1 MIDVWLVDT
10 DVDAS
15 PDSLSPEE
23 RERAERFRFDE
34 HRRRWIAAHV
44 ALREILS
51 KYTSDVQF
59 VIGENGKPSLANG
72 AVRFNLSHSG
82 DLAVIAVSDHEIGI
96 DVEQIRD
103 GFDYESIAPAA
114 NRDEFFRAWTRKE
127 ACLKARGLGLGTS
140 EPEDDGFLGSSDPRF
155 LGWVGPSNR
164 GTEEPRNQVW
174 VEDLALRDGYAA
186 AVATISASP
195 GEVRNLIL
203 RGFLKPAAASQ
214 PAISSNV

>member
-1 MIDVWLVDT
+1 MIEVWLVDT

-23 RERAERFRFDE
+23 RERAARFRFEE

-51 KYTSDVQF
+51 TYTNDVQF

-72 AVRFNLSHSG
+72 AVHFNLSHSG
-82 DLAVIAVSDHEIGI
+82 DLAVIAVSDHEIGV

-103 GFDYESIAPAA
+103 DFDYESIAPAA
-114 NRDEFFRAWTRKE
+114 NRDEFYREWTRKE
-127 ACLKARGLGLGTS
+127 ARLKARGLGLGAS
-140 EPEDDGFLGSSDPRF
+140 EPLPGHPVPRSPGNSHRVTGRLGDRATATEDLS
-155 LGWVGPSNR
+155 
-164 GTEEPRNQVW
+164 
-174 VEDLALRDGYAA
+174 VEDLAVRDGYAA

-203 RGFLKPAAASQ
+203 RGFLKPAAVSQ

>member
-1 MIDVWLVDT
+1 MIEVWLVDT

-15 PDSLSPEE
+15 PDALSPDE
-23 RERAERFRFDE
+23 RERAARFRFEE

-72 AVRFNLSHSG
+72 AVHFNLSHSG
-82 DLAVIAVSDHEIGI
+82 DLAVIAVSDHEIGV

-103 GFDYESIAPAA
+103 GFDYESIMPAA

-127 ACLKARGLGLGTS
+127 ACLKARGLGLGVS
-140 EPEDDGFLGSSDPRF
+140 EPLPATEDL
-155 LGWVGPSNR
+155 L
-164 GTEEPRNQVW
+164 
-174 VEDLALRDGYAA
+174 VEDLSLRHGYAG
-186 AVATISASP
+186 AVATTNASP
-195 GEVRNLIL
+195 GDVRNLIL
-203 RGFLKPAAASQ
+203 RGFLKPAATSQ